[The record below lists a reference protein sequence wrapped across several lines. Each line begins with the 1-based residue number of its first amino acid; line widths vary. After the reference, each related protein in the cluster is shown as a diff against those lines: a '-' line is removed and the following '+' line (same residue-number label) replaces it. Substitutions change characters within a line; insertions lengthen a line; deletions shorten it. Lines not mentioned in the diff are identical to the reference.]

1 MNLVPVTEP
10 GKIALK
16 SSTSTALVTAGESVQ
31 FYLEAPMRAT
41 TDATDEWKKV
51 IVFSPYW
58 WAKKSSDE
66 KECNLKVKKQTVGEF
81 TFPILENYKGIKAF
95 EKLVVYELESPAKK
109 ARS

>member
-41 TDATDEWKKV
+41 IDATDEWEKT
-51 IVFSPYW
+51 IVFIANW
-58 WAKKSSDE
+58 WARKSADE
-66 KECNLKVKKQTVGEF
+66 KECNLKVKKRTAGEF
-81 TFPILENYKGIKAF
+81 TVPIL
-95 EKLVVYELESPAKK
+95 
-109 ARS
+109 